1 MRKANLILIYTL
13 GFIYFSIGI
22 FFMDWSTN
30 VIMGKFSNWEKVLI
44 GNDVYYIISG
54 FLFFLTGYFENNN
67 HQKKSL
73 SIIWLMFTAGLS
85 MLIVNAF
92 FLIFLRGKDWYRS
105 LEFGDMVLNL
115 ILFAPICLMLL
126 IKKFQRFK

>member
-1 MRKANLILIYTL
+1 
-13 GFIYFSIGI
+13 
-22 FFMDWSTN
+22 
-30 VIMGKFSNWEKVLI
+30 
-44 GNDVYYIISG
+44 
-54 FLFFLTGYFENNN
+54 
-67 HQKKSL
+67 
-73 SIIWLMFTAGLS
+73 